1 MPNIISDWNNAI
13 NSELR
18 GPIVVLGASGFVG
31 ANLLNFL
38 LKYRQDV
45 YGTYNELYPWRL
57 KEIPQANLFRLN
69 IFVEDEIEQM
79 LETLKPRTVFDCIAY
94 GAYSFQNDRDLIY
107 RSNFLIKIGLLEQ
120 LEKYGIERYVHAGS
134 SSEYGRNSSGPN
146 ENIELTPNSHYASSK
161 VAMAGAIN
169 YFGKCRNFP
178 CLNLRLYSVYGPYE
192 DSSRLMPNIVL
203 KGLERNL
210 PPFVNPEISRD
221 YVYVDDV
228 SRAFV
233 AGAINLHPEMYG
245 ESVNIGTGV
254 QTTIREVAKY
264 AKDEFLIDDEP
275 SYSMPNRSW
284 DVENWFSNPEKAE
297 KLLGWKATISLKEG
311 IRKLTEWTKNLS
323 AREDYIASSKKILI
337 DSNYSVSAVIACYK
351 DAQAIPVM
359 YERLKAVFHNL
370 GVEYEIIFVN
380 DNSPDNSEE
389 IIRELSTEDPNV
401 IGITH
406 SRNFGSQSAFLSGME
421 KSSKN
426 SVVLLDGD
434 LQDPPELISEM
445 VNLWK
450 EGYEVVYGR
459 RVKREASLFMSLS
472 YRLFYILFEKFSYI
486 SIPRDAGDF
495 SLMERRVVNHIL
507 SFPERDFLLRGVRA
521 FAGFKQVGVDYVRPE
536 RMFGTTTNSLI
547 KNIGWAKKG
556 IFAYSNS
563 PLNFIS
569 TAGIILFAVVI
580 LLSLIQLVARFL
592 FPELSPR
599 GITTVLLVISFFGA
613 FNILAVAIVG
623 EYLGK
628 VLEEVKHRP
637 RYIRR
642 SIIRYGKI
650 DESHST
656 E

>member
-1 MPNIISDWNNAI
+1 MPTIISDWNQAI

-18 GPIVVLGASGFVG
+18 GPVVVLGASGFVG

-38 LKYRQDV
+38 LGYRQDI

-57 KEIPQANLFRLN
+57 KDIPQTNLFRLN
-69 IFVEDEIEQM
+69 IFIEDEIEQM
-79 LETLKPRTVFDCIAY
+79 LETLKPRTIFDCIAY
-94 GAYSFQNDRDLIY
+94 GAYSFQNERDLIY
-107 RSNFLIKIGLLEQ
+107 RSNFLTKVGLLEQ

-134 SSEYGRNSSGPN
+134 SSEYGRNSSGPK

-161 VAMAGAIN
+161 AAISGTIN
-169 YFGKCRNFP
+169 YFGKCRGFP

-203 KGLERNL
+203 KGLEGQL
-210 PPFVNPEISRD
+210 PQFVNPEISRD
-221 YVYVDDV
+221 YVFVDDV

-233 AGAINLHPEMYG
+233 AGAINLHPGMYG

-254 QTTIREVAKY
+254 KTTIREVAKY
-264 AKDEFLIDDEP
+264 AKDMFSINTEP

-284 DVENWFSNPEKAE
+284 DVGNWFSNPEKAE
-297 KLLGWKATISLKEG
+297 KLLGWKASISLKEG
-311 IRKLTEWTKNLS
+311 IGILTEWTKNLS
-323 AREDYIASSKKILI
+323 AREDYVASSKKILI

-351 DAQAIPVM
+351 DAQAIPIM
-359 YERLKAVFHNL
+359 YERLKAVFHKL

-389 IIRELSTEDPNV
+389 IIRELSKEDPNV

-421 KSSKN
+421 KSTKN

-445 VNLWK
+445 LTLWK

-472 YRLFYILFEKFSYI
+472 YRIFYIVFEKFSYI
-486 SIPRDAGDF
+486 PIPRDAGDF

-521 FAGFKQVGVDYVRPE
+521 FAGFKQIGVDYVRPE
-536 RMFGTTTNSLI
+536 RMFGTTTNSLL

-569 TAGIILFAVVI
+569 TTGIILFAVVVF
-580 LLSLIQLVARFL
+580 LSLIQLVARLL